1 MGTCPFSSTCT
12 RTGAL
17 GTRGRAKTPP
27 YTNTGI
33 VCSTWWITSATSVG
47 TSPRSTRSTYG
58 EMGTI
63 DIHVVVRI
71 TNVQYDTTRRHPPTT
86 ASLPARQDLLREPP
100 TLRSLPIRSSVPF
113 QLRERR
119 VLLPQRLERPHRA
132 RERRE
137 PAPAHYER
145 PDQRRRSSG
154 EKSAE
159 TAPTHNL
166 PRRLHEPNLAHRT
179 VPSAATQT
187 LPLHSG
193 FNAVQR

>member
-1 MGTCPFSSTCT
+1 MQARHIP
-12 RTGAL
+12 
-17 GTRGRAKTPP
+17 
-27 YTNTGI
+27 
-33 VCSTWWITSATSVG
+33 
-47 TSPRSTRSTYG
+47 TY
-58 EMGTI
+58 
-63 DIHVVVRI
+63 
-71 TNVQYDTTRRHPPTT
+71 
-86 ASLPARQDLLREPP
+86 REPP

-166 PRRLHEPNLAHRT
+166 PGAVFLREIGNNLTGRVGEVCSPAVIKHMQT
-179 VPSAATQT
+179 VNIG
-187 LPLHSG
+187 LY
-193 FNAVQR
+193 